1 MKIELDIPDWL
12 IGEGRQTRGIFVMA
26 GIEPVAIKLPGQ
38 PWKVKTGRCSNCG
51 KCCEHLKVVGSM
63 DTFPPITN
71 GICNYLIPDGQKKV
85 CSLGLSRPFGCSIA
99 LCSKEGCTVTYET
112 LKA

>member
-1 MKIELDIPDWL
+1 
-12 IGEGRQTRGIFVMA
+12 
-26 GIEPVAIKLPGQ
+26 
-38 PWKVKTGRCSNCG
+38 
-51 KCCEHLKVVGSM
+51 VGSM